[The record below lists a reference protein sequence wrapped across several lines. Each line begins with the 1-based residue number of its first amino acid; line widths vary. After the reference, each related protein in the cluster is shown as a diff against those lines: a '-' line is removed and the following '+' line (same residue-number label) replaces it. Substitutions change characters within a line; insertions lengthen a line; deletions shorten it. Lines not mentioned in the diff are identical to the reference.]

1 MMSDP
6 VLRFDTAR
14 FGYGNSLVFDG
25 LDLAIPAGRI
35 TAFCGPNGSGKSTAL
50 KAMRGL
56 IGLESGIVALMSRPV
71 ADWPTR
77 ALAREVALL
86 AQNPRAA
93 EELTVTDLVMLGR
106 YAWGRRFQRASAAD
120 RKAVSQAV
128 AACDLADLADAP
140 IGTLS
145 GGQIQRAWIALV
157 LAQNAPV
164 LLLDEPTNH
173 LDISHTIEVLD
184 LVAALNRDH
193 QKSVVIV
200 LHDLNLAARYADEV
214 VIFQDSKVYA
224 QGATAEVFRPATI
237 SEAFGID
244 CDISKD
250 PRTGAPHV
258 FAYRQKTTP

>member
-1 MMSDP
+1 MMPDP
-6 VLRFDTAR
+6 ALRFNAAR
-14 FGYGNSLVFDG
+14 FGYGNALVFD
-25 LDLAIPAGRI
+25 DLNLSIPAGRI

-56 IGLESGIVALMSRPV
+56 IDLESGIVALMNRPI
-71 ADWPTR
+71 ADWPTK
-77 ALAREVALL
+77 ALAREVAML
-86 AQNPRAA
+86 AQNPSAA
-93 EELTVTDLVMLGR
+93 EELTVTELVMLSR
-106 YAWGRRFQRASAAD
+106 YAWGRRLRRASATD
-120 RKAVSQAV
+120 RKAVTQAI

-157 LAQNAPV
+157 LAQDAPV

-193 QKSVVIV
+193 QKSVIIV

-214 VIFQDSKVYA
+214 VIFQAGEVYA
-224 QGATAEVFRPATI
+224 QGPTAEVFQPATI

-258 FAYRQKTTP
+258 FAYRSKTT